1 MTAIPSKAS
10 LTGSTVTQGQFKT
23 SLDTLNDYLTGLLG
37 SDGTPAT
44 ARTALGVINA
54 TAPTYA
60 QVISALGYTPPQSGG
75 TGASGTWPIN
85 ISGNAATVGGVSAT
99 SFATADFVNQSFSLF
114 QTFGSFA
121 SGASRT
127 VGSPSYSIWSSYSST
142 QTARGVYYTNMF
154 FMSTTGSG
162 KSASTVQINLGN
174 CRQTIWNYSTTKS
187 MQINLAVVIN
197 FASDDTYAFQIRQNG
212 TTVGSYGAYS
222 ARGVQTFDFGTFT
235 VPPNSTVTFDLY
247 GSILSGSGGDA
258 INVNSFTATYIQFV

>member
-85 ISGNAATVGGVSAT
+85 ISGNAATVGGASAT

-114 QTFGSFA
+114 QTFGSLA
-121 SGASRT
+121 AGASRT

-142 QTARGVYYTNMF
+142 QTSRGVYYTNMF
-154 FMSTTGSG
+154 S
-162 KSASTVQINLGN
+162 
-174 CRQTIWNYSTTKS
+174 CRQ
-187 MQINLAVVIN
+187 LA
-197 FASDDTYAFQIRQNG
+197 AEKARQQYRSILG
-212 TTVGSYGAYS
+212 IVGK
-222 ARGVQTFDFGTFT
+222 
-235 VPPNSTVTFDLY
+235 LY
-247 GSILSGSGGDA
+247 GITAPLSPCKLTWQQSSTLHPT
-258 INVNSFTATYIQFV
+258 IPTLFRFVRTVRRSEVTEPTRLGACKPRLWDLHCAAQQHSHI